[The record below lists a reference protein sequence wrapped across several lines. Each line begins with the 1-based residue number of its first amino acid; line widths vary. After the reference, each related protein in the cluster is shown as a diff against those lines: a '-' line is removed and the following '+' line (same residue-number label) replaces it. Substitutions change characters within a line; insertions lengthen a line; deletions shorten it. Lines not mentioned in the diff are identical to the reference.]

1 MVSSES
7 AQSLISEARGILL
20 TLLQENDNEG
30 GFATSDWAEEMFQ
43 ATQRLKEAAEHIDR
57 ADLF

>member
-1 MVSSES
+1 
-7 AQSLISEARGILL
+7 LISEARGILL